1 MTTYY
6 VDTSALVKRYIDE
19 VGSDWIRTTLSQS
32 PPPCLIV
39 VNLAIVEMTSAL
51 ARRRRDGLLTP
62 PEYAQVQ
69 DAFRSDCLSEYRIV
83 AAVDSIIDEANRL
96 LERYPL
102 RAYDAVHLAAAV
114 VTNRHLLA
122 DGLAPLA
129 FLSADDRLND
139 AALAEGIAVDNPN
152 RHQSF

>member
-19 VGSDWIRTTLSQS
+19 PGSDWIRTTLSQF
-32 PPPCLIV
+32 PPPSVIL

-51 ARRRRDGLLTP
+51 ARRRRESLLTSA
-62 PEYAQVQ
+62 EYTQIQ
-69 DAFRSDCLSEYRIV
+69 DAFRSDCLNEYRIV
-83 AAVDSIIDEANRL
+83 TAVDRIIDEANRL

-102 RAYDAVHLAAAV
+102 RAYDAVHLATAV

-122 DGLAPLA
+122 EGLAPVV
-129 FLSADDRLND
+129 FLSADERLND
-139 AALAEGIAVDNPN
+139 AASAEQIAVHDPN
-152 RHQSF
+152 SPL